1 MCILFFVSRA
11 AQRALWNGRVVVML
25 QCDVLANYDEALA
38 TIWRNDI
45 LQKFWRKPSEV
56 LVTIWRMSDDKL
68 WRMNYRIMPEFWAGN
83 IWRTS
88 GEIPAK
94 RVKQGEARRKPQL
107 SLAAEGAP

>member
-1 MCILFFVSRA
+1 MS
-11 AQRALWNGRVVVML
+11 
-25 QCDVLANYDEALA
+25 D
-38 TIWRNDI
+38 DI
-45 LQKFWRKPSEV
+45 LMKFWRKPSEV